1 MTETERRIVKMAIL
15 FELRLRLVYG
25 DKESYTRE
33 QVTEMIDEMAVERED
48 ETWFCQIGVQKHSD
62 VIQRINGKNCQY
74 GRRIPEKKNPDS
86 NESGF
91 FVRC

>member
-15 FELRLRLVYG
+15 FELILRFVYG

-48 ETWFCQIGVQKHSD
+48 ETWF
-62 VIQRINGKNCQY
+62 
-74 GRRIPEKKNPDS
+74 
-86 NESGF
+86 
-91 FVRC
+91 